1 MEVDTIDSYE
11 ALVKFANVLK
21 DFRVG
26 VLNDPGSRDAFDV
39 VKDFRSIAGEGAL
52 DIARTDSSERGGV
65 FENWELEAKLWHLI
79 ELLVN
84 FRTADLNIDEDIE
97 QLEDDSLGFTKSLLK
112 KDRSLYE
119 IWLIMLWIQS
129 NISVPARPDGIAG
142 SKWSHSFMSGE
153 LKSCDLDY
161 PLRESDCKID
171 NRDKQSD
178 HAFYKYIY
186 ELLLAGR
193 YDDARKECELSDNTT
208 LALILCGLD
217 NYVGFSVGEPANDD
231 LQPQENIKGKALWR
245 RAVHSLSL
253 QQELDEYERAIYSYL
268 AGDVFE
274 GIDTNWDIDLL
285 LYLNQALQIS
295 LENHLLEDKLVDSKE
310 IILPMASDPVPLQSV
325 LDIIARK
332 HVAEGEHPIR
342 VLMGAV
348 ILDKIPTV
356 VKSSTAMLLDV
367 VKGKDA
373 SNDMV
378 EEPYLLRVVTHLVIL
393 MDFICPGLINEQD
406 KSKLI
411 TAYVTI
417 LSLYQLYNEI
427 PVYISFL
434 DDSEALEAYSFFL
447 SNLTNAAAR
456 KKQLDLCNILK
467 IPTANILRRTTQRVF
482 DDTEGS
488 YNPTAG
494 IIVDNTVDEID
505 KRVVASVEWL
515 TEGKLYVDAINAII
529 VLSRRFL
536 INGKI
541 RSLSYLYETHDI
553 DNVIKNFEMDTIS
566 DPNSCKAAVDEIKQY
581 KELIDI
587 HEQFE
592 QWDALLVNSQSESN
606 LPHLLKKFKQLC
618 SNVYRFSKS
627 FLIELSES
635 PGIAGSDV
643 IYEIRALY
651 TPHLIVKLHN
661 SLVTASRELK
671 IESFINEALSLANLV
686 ANETDRIYLLF
697 QSSGRLQEYL
707 QLIAK
712 TATFVKTQ

>member
-1 MEVDTIDSYE
+1 MDVDTIDNYE
-11 ALVKFANVLK
+11 ALVKFANILK
-21 DFRVG
+21 EFRVG
-26 VLNDPGSRDAFDV
+26 SLNDPGSRDAFDV
-39 VKDFRSIAGEGAL
+39 VKDFRAIAGEGAL
-52 DIARTDSSERGGV
+52 DIAKSSSSEKGSV

-84 FRTADLNIDEDIE
+84 FRTADLSIDEDNE
-97 QLEDDSLGFTKSLLK
+97 QSEDQALGFTKSLLK

-129 NISVPARPDGIAG
+129 NISVPARPDDIAA

-153 LKSCDLDY
+153 LKSCDVDY
-161 PLRESDCKID
+161 PLRDSECKID
-171 NRDKQSD
+171 YRDKQSD
-178 HAFYKYIY
+178 RAFYKYIY
-186 ELLLAGR
+186 ELLLAGKF
-193 YDDARKECELSDNTT
+193 DDARKDCEFSDNTT

-217 NYVGFSVGEPANDD
+217 NYVGFSVGESANDD
-231 LQPQENIKGKALWR
+231 PHPQENIRGKALWR
-245 RAVHSLSL
+245 RAVHTLSL
-253 QQELDEYERAIYSYL
+253 QQELDDYERAIYSYL
-268 AGDVFE
+268 AGDIFE
-274 GIDTNWDIDLL
+274 EIETSWDTDLL
-285 LYLNQALQIS
+285 LYLNQSLQVS
-295 LENHLLEDKLVDSKE
+295 LENHLLEDKLVDNKE
-310 IILPMASDPVPLQSV
+310 IILPMVSEPIPLQSV

-332 HVAEGEHPIR
+332 HASEGEHPIR

-356 VKSSTAMLLDV
+356 VKSSAVMLLDV

-393 MDFICPGLINEQD
+393 MDSICPGLIEEQD

-417 LSLYQLYNEI
+417 LSLYQLYDEI

-434 DDSEALEAYSFFL
+434 SDSEALEAYSFFL
-447 SNLTNAAAR
+447 STLTDAANR
-456 KKQLDLCNILK
+456 KKQLDLCSILR

-488 YNPTAG
+488 YSPTAG
-494 IIVDNTVDEID
+494 ILIDNVVDETD

-515 TEGKLYVDAINAII
+515 TEGKLYADAINAVI

-541 RSLSYLYETHDI
+541 RSLSYLYDIHDI
-553 DNVIKNFEMDTIS
+553 DNVIKNFEMDMIS
-566 DPNSCKAAVDEIKQY
+566 DPDSCKAAVNEIQQY

-587 HEQFE
+587 YQQFE
-592 QWDALLVNSQSESN
+592 QWEGLLANSQSESN
-606 LPHLLKKFKQLC
+606 LPHLLKKFRPLC

-627 FLIELSES
+627 FLIELSE
-635 PGIAGSDV
+635 GAGVAGSDV

-661 SLVTASRELK
+661 SLVTASKELK